1 MRSAVDTNLVV
12 RWIIGDDPE
21 QTGRATAVFE
31 QETYISLTVLIET
44 VWVLSGRRYGL
55 NRTLVADLLDRIVR
69 ARSVTIEHE
78 ASLPWAID
86 RYRAGADFAD
96 MIHLIAAATA
106 DRFVTFDR
114 RLVTQAGEIAPL
126 AIETLM

>member
-21 QTGRATAVFE
+21 QTERSTAIFE

-86 RYRAGADFAD
+86 RYRAGANFAD

>member
-12 RWIIGDDPE
+12 RWIIGDDPD
-21 QTGRATAVFE
+21 QTDRATAVFE

-69 ARSVTIEHE
+69 TRSVTIEHE
-78 ASLPWAID
+78 TSLPWAID
-86 RYRAGADFAD
+86 RYRAGADFAG

-114 RLVTQAGEIAPL
+114 RLATQAGEMPPL
-126 AIETLM
+126 AIETPT